1 MTNRICALTVVLS
14 DNIRED
20 DAGHIMAAIGM
31 VKGVMGV
38 TPVVADPAM
47 YCARAQARL
56 ELEMRVLDVLGEV
69 IE

>member
-1 MTNRICALTVVLS
+1 MTDRICALTVVLS
-14 DNIRED
+14 DNVRED
-20 DAGHIMAAIGM
+20 DAQRIKYAIAQL
-31 VKGVMGV
+31 KGVV
-38 TPVVADPAM
+38 EVKQVVADPAM